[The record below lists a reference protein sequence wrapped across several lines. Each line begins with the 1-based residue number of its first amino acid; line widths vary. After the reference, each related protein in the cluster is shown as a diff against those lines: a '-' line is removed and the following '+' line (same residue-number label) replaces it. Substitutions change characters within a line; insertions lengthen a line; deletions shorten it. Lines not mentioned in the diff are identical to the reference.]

1 MTWSPPTEP
10 SDVGSVDAPPLP
22 AVAAPWSIRAARAE
36 GADLARVHAWMSTAH
51 VAAAW
56 NQAWPVSRWQ
66 AELARQLAGSHSL
79 PCLAALHDTPIAY
92 VEIYRVARDRLAGH
106 YPVRPH
112 DLGVHVA
119 VGDPAGCG
127 RGHGT
132 ALLRAVADGL
142 LAADPACSR
151 VVAEPDERNEASLKA
166 FARAGFRRAGRVR
179 LPHKTAALLVR
190 PRTDADLPTVTWEER

>member
-1 MTWSPPTEP
+1 MTWTPPTEP
-10 SDVGSVDAPPLP
+10 SEVGSVAPPPLP

-36 GADLARVHAWMSTAH
+36 GADLLRVHAWMSTAH

-56 NQAWPVSRWQ
+56 NQAWSVSRWQ
-66 AELARQLAGSHSL
+66 AELTRQLAETHSL

-92 VEIYRVARDRLAGH
+92 LEIYRVARDRLADH

-119 VGDPAGCG
+119 IGDPAGCG

-132 ALLRAVADGL
+132 ALLRVVADGL
-142 LAADPACSR
+142 LAADPACTR
-151 VVAEPDERNEASLKA
+151 VVAEPDKRNEASQKA
-166 FARAGFRRAGRVR
+166 FARAGFRRAGPVR

-190 PRTDADLPTVTWEER
+190 PRTDADLPVMSWEER